1 MKHTFSVVLCA
12 YTEARWDDLVE
23 AIASVRRQTLIPQE
37 IIVAVDH
44 NPRLFAR
51 IQQHLPGVV
60 VVENRESRGLSGTR
74 NSGSAAARGSHVA
87 FLDDDA
93 IAAPDWLARLQAVF
107 ANSRAI
113 GAGGAIEPLWLG
125 GRPAWFPPEFDWVVG
140 CTYRGMPEMPATVR
154 NLIGCNMAFR
164 KEVFAA
170 VGGFRIGRVGA
181 LSIGQENDET
191 EFCIRLGAA
200 CPEAELWYEPAAAV
214 RHRVPAS
221 RATLAY
227 FARRCFSE
235 GLSKA
240 RLSRQVGQ
248 AHALS
253 AERAYTMRT
262 LPQGILRGLGDALLR
277 RDPSGILRAG
287 AIGAG
292 LMITAA
298 GYLMGGISLRMG
310 GLFSAGMFARKHGRA
325 PTEIIAAD

>member
-1 MKHTFSVVLCA
+1 MKLTFSVVLCA

-23 AIASVRRQTLIPQE
+23 AIASVRRQTLIPHE

-60 VVENRESRGLSGTR
+60 VVENHEVRGLSGAR

-93 IAAPDWLARLQAVF
+93 IAAPDWLARLQVVF
-107 ANSRAI
+107 VNSRAT

-125 GRPAWFPPEFDWVVG
+125 GRPAWFPSEFDWVVG
-140 CTYRGMPEMPATVR
+140 CTYRGMPEMPARVR

-164 KEVFAA
+164 KEAFAA

-181 LSIGQENDET
+181 LSIGRENDET
-191 EFCIRLGAA
+191 EFCIRLRAA
-200 CPEAELWYEPAAAV
+200 CPEAELWYAPVAAV
-214 RHRVPAS
+214 RHRVPPS

-235 GLSKA
+235 GFSKA

-253 AERAYTMRT
+253 AERRYMLRT
-262 LPQGILRGLGDALLR
+262 LPRGVVRGLGDALLR
-277 RDPSGILRAG
+277 RDPGGILRAG

-298 GYLMGGISLRMG
+298 GYLAGSVSQRIG
-310 GLFSAGMFARKHGRA
+310 GLFGAGTFAGKHGRA
-325 PTEIIAAD
+325 PEEIIAAD